1 MSKLYRSARNRMLTG
16 LIGGIP
22 ENLGLS
28 TTLLRIIFF
37 ISIFA
42 TGGTSLL
49 IYFIAALVVPKEFN
63 HVDPYAYGPNARGYK

>member
-1 MSKLYRSARNRMLTG
+1 MSKLYRSARNRRLTG
-16 LIGGIP
+16 LIGGIS

-42 TGGTSLL
+42 TG
-49 IYFIAALVVPKEFN
+49 V
-63 HVDPYAYGPNARGYK
+63 HHC